1 MQTRGKSEP
10 GSARA
15 KRWLQVSAIVLG
27 MLALTAVITYF
38 FRFIEGYLET
48 SLEGFAWAGYLVVFV
63 VTFLSSATI
72 FIPAPG
78 LAIVIAAA
86 TQWNPAIVAIVASIG
101 DTLCEFIGYTAGYF
115 GTKLIVTRHIAAY
128 DRAVVWMQRYGIWA
142 IFLFALIPL
151 MLFDLVGLAAGALRV
166 KPWKFLLA
174 CWGGRLPRAFFLAY
188 VGYGLP
194 GLYRLWLG

>member
-1 MQTRGKSEP
+1 MQTRGKSEQ

-15 KRWLQVSAIVLG
+15 KRWLQVSVIVLG
-27 MLALTAVITYF
+27 MLALTAAITYL
-38 FRFIEGYLET
+38 FRFIEGCLES

-101 DTLCEFIGYTAGYF
+101 DTLGEFIGYTAGYF

-166 KPWKFLLA
+166 RPWKFLLA

-194 GLYRLWLG
+194 GLYRLWFG